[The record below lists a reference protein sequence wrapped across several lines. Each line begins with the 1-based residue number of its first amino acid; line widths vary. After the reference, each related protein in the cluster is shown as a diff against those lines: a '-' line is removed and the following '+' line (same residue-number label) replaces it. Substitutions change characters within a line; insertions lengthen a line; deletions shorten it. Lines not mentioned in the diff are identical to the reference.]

1 MLAQTTACL
10 GTLMEEE
17 FEYTKR
23 VSISKAR
30 IILLTNQMRIS
41 KWNEHIML
49 IYDYG
54 DAALWFYWNSVYF

>member
-1 MLAQTTACL
+1 MA
-10 GTLMEEE
+10 EE

-41 KWNEHIML
+41 KSNEHIML
-49 IYDYG
+49 IYDNG
-54 DAALWFYWNSVYF
+54 DATL